1 MMRRRWGARAPKRW
15 GTVAAGTAIIAC
27 GCSAPQRPGA
37 SAPAV
42 PVIESAAPVWP
53 AGQGLTLADSPSVV
67 IDGLASASAAL
78 RLSDGRIVVAQVS
91 PVGLSYFGADG
102 RHLYD
107 AGQRE
112 DGPDAL
118 RSVAQVSVGH
128 ADSVAV
134 YDFAARALVFFDP
147 NGGRAGTVDVARTVT
162 PAGVNGYLP
171 QGLAP
176 DGRYVL
182 QGDETRYP
190 FPGAPGQVLADS
202 TRLRFLARDGQLTD
216 SSSRLFEGE
225 SFGFEAKT
233 KAGQAMVLPLARP
246 LGVALR
252 VGVGPS
258 GVWLGD
264 GSTWELRHLD
274 LHGAVDRIVRLH
286 RDPAPLTPAL
296 RDSFVA
302 RFRTRR
308 FGTDPRGLDRQFAAR
323 IDQAPFPATL
333 PAFLSILV
341 GADSTLWVQ
350 HAGLLEGER
359 GDATLDWTLIGA
371 DGRWLGDL
379 TMPPHFR
386 PTAAGR
392 DWVLGLGRGGNGAAR
407 VELFALHPR

>member
-1 MMRRRWGARAPKRW
+1 MLLLLSALSGAGCRPADRP
-15 GTVAAGTAIIAC
+15 AA
-27 GCSAPQRPGA
+27 SSPGGI
-37 SAPAV
+37 
-42 PVIESAAPVWP
+42 VIESAAPAWA
-53 AGQGLTLADSPSVV
+53 AGQGLALADSPSVV

-78 RLSDGRIVVAQVS
+78 RLSDGRIIVAQVS
-91 PVGLSYFGADG
+91 PVGLSYFSADG

-107 AGQRE
+107 AGRSE

-118 RSVAQVSVGH
+118 RSVAQVSLGRS
-128 ADSVAV
+128 DSVAV
-134 YDFAARALVFFDP
+134 YDFVARSLVLFDA
-147 NGGRAGTVDVARTVT
+147 NGGRAGTVDVARAAT

-190 FPGAPGQVLADS
+190 FPGAPGEVVADS
-202 TRLRFLARDGQLTD
+202 TRLYILARDGRLTD

-264 GSTWELRHLD
+264 GSSWELRHLD
-274 LHGAVDRIVRLH
+274 PRGAVDRIIRLH
-286 RDPAPLTPAL
+286 RDLAPLTPAL

-302 RFRTRR
+302 RFRARR
-308 FGTDPRGLDRQFAAR
+308 LGTDPRGLDRQFAAR

-341 GADSTLWVQ
+341 GADSTLWIQ

-392 DWVLGLGRGGNGAAR
+392 DWVLGLGRGADGAAR

>member
-1 MMRRRWGARAPKRW
+1 MSRVLAGLLAGLVACRPAARPAAPSTDIPVI
-15 GTVAAGTAIIAC
+15 G
-27 GCSAPQRPGA
+27 SD
-37 SAPAV
+37 APAW
-42 PVIESAAPVWP
+42 A
-53 AGQGLTLADSPSVV
+53 AGQGLVLADSPSVV
-67 IDGLASASAAL
+67 IDGLASANAAI

-91 PVGLSYFGADG
+91 PTGLSYFGADG

-118 RSVAQVSVGH
+118 RSVVQVSLGH

-134 YDFAARALVFFDP
+134 YDFAARSLVLFDV
-147 NGGRAGTVDVARTVT
+147 NGGRAGTVDVARVT
-162 PAGVNGYLP
+162 APSGVNGFLP

-176 DGRYVL
+176 DGRYLL

-190 FPGAPGQVLADS
+190 FPGGPGEVLADS
-202 TRLRFLARDGQLTD
+202 TRLYFLARDGRLTD

-233 KAGQAMVLPLARP
+233 KAGQSMVLPLARP
-246 LGVALR
+246 LGIALR
-252 VGVGPS
+252 VGTGPA
-258 GVWLGD
+258 GIWLGD
-264 GSTWELRHLD
+264 GSAWELRHLGP
-274 LHGAVDRIVRLH
+274 HGAVDRIVRLR
-286 RDPAPLTPAL
+286 RDLAPLTPAL

-308 FGTDPRGLDRQFAAR
+308 LGTDPRGLDRQFAAR
-323 IDQAPFPATL
+323 IDQAPFPTTL
-333 PAFLSILV
+333 PAFLSIVV
-341 GADSTLWVQ
+341 GADSTVWVQ

-392 DWVLGLGRGGNGAAR
+392 DWVLGLGRGADGAAK